1 VALRSMLLVRKTR
14 CIIYALAYYFGRY
27 RKEGGIILVFILHS
41 LDNLLASLYNIC
53 IGVFANGYL

>member
-1 VALRSMLLVRKTR
+1 LVRKTR